1 MIRRGVKMDRR
12 DFIAAALGALTS
24 GFVPIA
30 GAAQGTRTATGYIRT
45 NWSRDPYSLGSYSYL
60 AKGSWRK
67 DHAALGRSVGD
78 RLFFAGEATH
88 PSYNSTVHAAYESG
102 IMAVES
108 VSETGAKTVAIIGA
122 GMSGLAA
129 ADALARRGYDVTIWE
144 ARDRIGGRIW
154 TDNRLGTALDLGA
167 SWIHGT
173 DGNPLTQL
181 AKSQG
186 VSTLATTDS
195 YVIRGSDGREIP
207 DDDTPDWIDNV
218 VSVQHS
224 AGADT
229 AEINVLAYLRDTD
242 YGGEEVVF
250 PGGYAQLLDAFSSD
264 YDIQL
269 NRELVRVEFDGE
281 GVRLE
286 DKAGQSDRVDTVIVT
301 VPLGVLKQ
309 GSITFSPPLP
319 AEKQSAI
326 ESLGMGTLDKVYL
339 RYDDVFWD
347 ADKTWI
353 ITPETGLPQ
362 GQFNQWLNLYPYTG
376 QPIIMA
382 FNGAQPA
389 RDLAKLSDAKIVER
403 AQKTLD
409 TAYPI
414 FD

>member
-1 MIRRGVKMDRR
+1 MDRR
-12 DFIAAALGALTS
+12 AFIAAALGTLTS

-67 DHAALGRSVGD
+67 DHAALGRPVGD

-102 IMAVES
+102 IMASEA
-108 VSETGAKTVAIIGA
+108 VSETGTNTVAIIGA

-129 ADALARRGYDVTIWE
+129 ADALARRGYDITIWE

-154 TDNRLGTALDLGA
+154 TDNRLGAALDLGA

-186 VSTLATTDS
+186 VATLATTDS

-207 DDDTPDWIDNV
+207 DDDTPDWVDNV

-242 YGGEEVVF
+242 YGGEEVVL
-250 PGGYAQLLDAFSSD
+250 PGGYAQLLDAFASD

-269 NRELVRVEFDGE
+269 NRVLARVEFDGE

-286 DKAGQSDRVDTVIVT
+286 DKAGQSDRFDTVIVT

-319 AEKQSAI
+319 NRRQSAI

-339 RYDDVFWD
+339 RYEDVFWD

-362 GQFNQWLNLYPYTG
+362 GQFNQWLNLYPYSG

-389 RDLAKLSDAKIVER
+389 RDLAELSDAKIVER
-403 AQKTLD
+403 AQRTLD

>member
-1 MIRRGVKMDRR
+1 MDRR

-45 NWSRDPYSLGSYSYL
+45 NWSRDPYSLGSYSYV

-67 DHAALGRSVGD
+67 DHAALGRPVGD

-102 IMAVES
+102 IMASEAVF
-108 VSETGAKTVAIIGA
+108 ETGAKTVAIIGA

-129 ADALARRGYDVTIWE
+129 ADALARRGYDVMIWE

-154 TDNRLGTALDLGA
+154 TDNRLGAALDLGA

-195 YVIRGSDGREIP
+195 YIIRGSDGREIP

-224 AGADT
+224 AGADS

-250 PGGYAQLLDAFSSD
+250 PGGYAQLLDAFASD
-264 YDIQL
+264 FDIQL
-269 NRELVRVEFDGE
+269 NRELARVEFDGE

-286 DKAGQSDRVDTVIVT
+286 DKTGQSDRFDTVIVT

-319 AEKQSAI
+319 NKKQSAI

-339 RYDDVFWD
+339 RYEDVFWD

-403 AQKTLD
+403 AQRTLD